1 MTLMERNFSLE
12 ELDAGLAALGASPK
26 QQGVVELIVCRPQTG
41 ARSVVEQAEF
51 SAEDGLV
58 GDNWRARVEAATEE
72 AISPETQVTL
82 MNSRVI
88 QAITQDR
95 ALWAQAGDQ
104 LYVDLDLSAD
114 NLPPGQRLAVG
125 SVVLEVSAIPHT
137 GCAQFRGWFGH
148 AALRFVN
155 DNAIKHLNRR
165 GINARVIQAGT
176 IRKGDTIT
184 KL

>member
-1 MTLMERNFSLE
+1 MTTMERYFSIE
-12 ELDAGLAALGASPK
+12 ELDAGLAALGASPQ
-26 QQGVVELIVCRPQTG
+26 QQGTVELIACRPQTG
-41 ARSVVEQAEF
+41 ARQVVEQAEF
-51 SAEDGLV
+51 SAEAGLI
-58 GDNWRARVEAATEE
+58 GDNWRQRFDQAAAGE
-72 AISPETQVTL
+72 IDPETQVTL

-104 LYVDLDLSAD
+104 LYVDFDLSAA

-137 GCAQFRGWFGH
+137 GCSQFRGWFGH

-155 DNAIKHLNRR
+155 DNEVKHLNRR
-165 GINARVIQAGT
+165 GINARVVQAGT
-176 IRKGDTIT
+176 IRTGDAIT